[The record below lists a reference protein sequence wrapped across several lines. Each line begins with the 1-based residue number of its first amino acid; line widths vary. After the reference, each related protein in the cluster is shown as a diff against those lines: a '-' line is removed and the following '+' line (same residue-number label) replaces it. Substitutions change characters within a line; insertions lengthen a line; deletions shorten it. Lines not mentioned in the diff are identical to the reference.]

1 MDVIEEERSVEE
13 TTEELAEAGKTEQ
26 ASEGRLAEPSP
37 VPASSSFDVKL
48 SPLITEILG
57 ETVANIIQET
67 VQKELVLT
75 ARSRTIALPPRSP
88 HHIQM

>member
-1 MDVIEEERSVEE
+1 M
-13 TTEELAEAGKTEQ
+13 AEAGKTEQ
-26 ASEGRLAEPSP
+26 ASEGRVTEPSP

-67 VQKELVLT
+67 DQ
-75 ARSRTIALPPRSP
+75 
-88 HHIQM
+88 